1 MLQTVSRLLPELPLI
16 LMTAV
21 ATHLVMSFAQT
32 LMHYKLGHHP
42 MGGKF
47 FRNHINFHHAHYSKD
62 HLVSRTYLGD
72 EGNNTPFFFI
82 PVFLVGA
89 CTYLVLPV
97 DLFVA
102 QLVACAAS
110 FYAHV
115 FFDKEYHIEGS
126 RLQRFAWFRRKQ
138 ELHFVHHRHA
148 NSNFA
153 VIHFF
158 WDRILGTYRR
168 PDAGQLRRME
178 PFELRC
184 PSSREGVTVR
194 VDDAMHATRAAVEEG
209 VLPGGG
215 VALLRA
221 IKALEKLRV
230 HNDDQRTGIEIVK
243 KAISWPARQI
253 AINAGE
259 DGSIVVGK
267 ILEKDTYA
275 YGYDAQAGEYGNLV
289 TKGIIDPT
297 KVVRAALQGAASIA
311 GLLITTEA
319 MVAEVPKKQ
328 SPAMPGGG
336 GMGGMDF

>member
-1 MLQTVSRLLPELPLI
+1 VDNGPYVLDWLFNAEEAAMLQTVSRLLPELPLI
-16 LMTAV
+16 LVTAV

-47 FRNHINFHHAHYSKD
+47 FLNHINFHHVHYCKD

-82 PVFLVGA
+82 PVLLVGA

-97 DLFVA
+97 DLFLA

-168 PDAGQLRRME
+168 PDAAQTQANGTL
-178 PFELRC
+178 
-184 PSSREGVTVR
+184 
-194 VDDAMHATRAAVEEG
+194 
-209 VLPGGG
+209 
-215 VALLRA
+215 
-221 IKALEKLRV
+221 
-230 HNDDQRTGIEIVK
+230 RTGG
-243 KAISWPARQI
+243 PGRF
-253 AINAGE
+253 
-259 DGSIVVGK
+259 
-267 ILEKDTYA
+267 
-275 YGYDAQAGEYGNLV
+275 
-289 TKGIIDPT
+289 P
-297 KVVRAALQGAASIA
+297 RF
-311 GLLITTEA
+311 EA
-319 MVAEVPKKQ
+319 ESSV
-328 SPAMPGGG
+328 
-336 GMGGMDF
+336 

>member
-47 FRNHINFHHAHYSKD
+47 FRNHINFHHTYYSKD

-89 CTYLVLPV
+89 CTYLVLPF
-97 DLFVA
+97 DLFVVEV
-102 QLVACAAS
+102 VACASS

-115 FFDKEYHIEGS
+115 FFYKEYHIQGS

-168 PDAGQLRRME
+168 PGAGQTQANGTLRINSTARKTWQFMRQNWLSNRIFKSFDDIVDHCCYATN
-178 PFELRC
+178 PGRSC
-184 PSSREGVTVR
+184 PSR
-194 VDDAMHATRAAVEEG
+194 DATG
-209 VLPGGG
+209 QQS
-215 VALLRA
+215 VA
-221 IKALEKLRV
+221 
-230 HNDDQRTGIEIVK
+230 
-243 KAISWPARQI
+243 
-253 AINAGE
+253 
-259 DGSIVVGK
+259 
-267 ILEKDTYA
+267 
-275 YGYDAQAGEYGNLV
+275 
-289 TKGIIDPT
+289 
-297 KVVRAALQGAASIA
+297 
-311 GLLITTEA
+311 
-319 MVAEVPKKQ
+319 Q
-328 SPAMPGGG
+328 SETWY
-336 GMGGMDF
+336 

>member
-1 MLQTVSRLLPELPLI
+1 MLQTVSQLLPELPLI

-89 CTYLVLPV
+89 CTYLVLPA

-158 WDRILGTYRR
+158 WDRTRR
-168 PDAGQLRRME
+168 RASACSWAQSTRRSAPNRVVDAAQICRRDGAGAGGDQSRAGLRTCRRM
-178 PFELRC
+178 
-184 PSSREGVTVR
+184 
-194 VDDAMHATRAAVEEG
+194 
-209 VLPGGG
+209 LPNGIP
-215 VALLRA
+215 LSNPWKEIKNNQT
-221 IKALEKLRV
+221 IKAEV
-230 HNDDQRTGIEIVK
+230 E
-243 KAISWPARQI
+243 AR
-253 AINAGE
+253 
-259 DGSIVVGK
+259 GK
-267 ILEKDTYA
+267 IDRSIQNNSGLSQGLGGLSA
-275 YGYDAQAGEYGNLV
+275 AG
-289 TKGIIDPT
+289 
-297 KVVRAALQGAASIA
+297 
-311 GLLITTEA
+311 
-319 MVAEVPKKQ
+319 
-328 SPAMPGGG
+328 
-336 GMGGMDF
+336 